1 MSSKFHSPQVAF
13 SPEAA
18 LSASPA
24 PAILA
29 RCRNGAFRICTKAW
43 TRPRFA
49 ADLERAEQEAKL
61 FADAYRGKI
70 ADIAAKPDA
79 GETLA
84 VAVKAYESLQDLT
97 GRIMAYASLL
107 YASDTSNPAIA
118 KFYGDAQERVTA
130 LAGDV
135 LFFELELN
143 RLDDSK
149 LNGAMAAPALG
160 HYRPWL
166 EDIRKEKPHQ
176 LADDLERLFLDK
188 SVSAAAAWNRLFD
201 DTMAALQVRFRR
213 REPDARASPRQAHG
227 SRREDP
233 GNGGQRARRD
243 ARRQPAPLY
252 PHHQHA
258 GEGQGDLR
266 SLAQVCGRRRFSS
279 PRQSRRARSCR
290 GARRRGHRRLSAPHA
305 SLLRAEGSL
314 VRQGAARPLGS
325 QRAAAERA
333 AARLQVGD
341 RARHGAS
348 SL

>member
-1 MSSKFHSPQVAF
+1 MSLKFHSPQITSSPEAAF

-18 LSASPA
+18 LSPSPA
-24 PAILA
+24 PPDL
-29 RCRNGAFRICTKAW
+29 GALPEWRLQDLYDGMDSAN
-43 TRPRFA
+43 FA

-61 FADAYRGKI
+61 FAEAYRGKI
-70 ADIAAKPDA
+70 AEIAAKPDA

-84 VAVKAYESLQDLT
+84 VAVKAYESLQDLI

-149 LNGAMAAPALG
+149 LTGAIAVQALG

-188 SVSAAAAWNRLFD
+188 
-201 DTMAALQVRFRR
+201 
-213 REPDARASPRQAHG
+213 
-227 SRREDP
+227 
-233 GNGGQRARRD
+233 
-243 ARRQPAPLY
+243 
-252 PHHQHA
+252 
-258 GEGQGDLR
+258 
-266 SLAQVCGRRRFSS
+266 
-279 PRQSRRARSCR
+279 
-290 GARRRGHRRLSAPHA
+290 
-305 SLLRAEGSL
+305 
-314 VRQGAARPLGS
+314 
-325 QRAAAERA
+325 
-333 AARLQVGD
+333 
-341 RARHGAS
+341 
-348 SL
+348 